1 MSSRLWKEK
10 KVKVISE
17 INDKAIK
24 AAIDNPF
31 ASQAILAN
39 TLVMAN
45 IIKGES
51 QFYDATIKTTVVYI
65 NVDGQEITFRSA
77 GKESPMQRCDPRY
90 DDARKYMGVDLAINE
105 GDKTTI
111 NGEKA

>member
-1 MSSRLWKEK
+1 MSNRRWVEK
-10 KVKVISE
+10 KVKAISE

-31 ASQAILAN
+31 ASPVILAN
-39 TLVMAN
+39 AFVMAN

-51 QFYDATIKTTVVYI
+51 QFYDATSK
-65 NVDGQEITFRSA
+65 IT
-77 GKESPMQRCDPRY
+77 
-90 DDARKYMGVDLAINE
+90 GVDMASKE

-111 NGEKA
+111 TVINGDQA